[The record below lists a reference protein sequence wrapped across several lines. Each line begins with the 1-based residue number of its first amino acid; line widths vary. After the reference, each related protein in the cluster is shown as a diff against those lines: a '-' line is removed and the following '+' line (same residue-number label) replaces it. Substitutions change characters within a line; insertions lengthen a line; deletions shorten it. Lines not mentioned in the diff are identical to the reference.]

1 MESQEQ
7 FHENNLIFHD
17 SLKIYDEIYE
27 KRKYVLITRKA
38 ITNYID
44 VYIIIS
50 QYYILLSALIL
61 LDENIFNRII
71 IVSSRNCCQ

>member
-44 VYIIIS
+44 MYIIIS

>member
-44 VYIIIS
+44 VHHNIAILYIVIC
-50 QYYILLSALIL
+50 
-61 LDENIFNRII
+61 FNL
-71 IVSSRNCCQ
+71 VG

>member
-1 MESQEQ
+1 MKSQEQ